1 MMHTR
6 ENSATV
12 MPGLRLSWGGLHP
25 DGRVPVLLVPGYGDS
40 WRFWLPLFPYFPDS
54 LRVFALSPRG
64 HGTSDAPATGYTVA
78 DNAEDLARVL
88 DAVHVTKAIVVGH
101 SSGGYVA
108 RQFAVDH
115 PDRVQALALVGSP
128 LSLHGRRAPF
138 SALVESMQGPVD
150 PATVH
155 AFAAGFTRYA
165 DVDPAVR
172 DAVLNDAL
180 RMPARAWQQTL
191 AGLTEADAPPLGRIN
206 APTLVAWGADDE
218 LIGPAEQ
225 RVLAESIPGARQRQY
240 PVAGHLV
247 AWDVPTALASASSNS
262 HWQAAGADSP
272 AGTWAP
278 PSVGDVPPSCLAFLP
293 LEKPRR
299 ELGFR
304 ALGGL
309 GFGPLDGQHGLGF
322 ADVSDERPQPSRLRM

>member
-1 MMHTR
+1 MVDTR

-40 WRFWLPLFPYFPDS
+40 WRFWLPIFPYLPDS

-78 DNAEDLARVL
+78 DNADDLARFL
-88 DAVHVTKAIVVGH
+88 DAVHITKAIVVGH

-115 PDRVQALALVGSP
+115 PDRVQALVLVGSP

-138 SALVESMQGPVD
+138 SALVESMQDPVD
-150 PATVH
+150 PATVR
-155 AFAAGFTRYA
+155 AFAAGFAHYA
-165 DVDPAVR
+165 DVDPAVQ
-172 DAVLNDAL
+172 DAVINDAL

-191 AGLTEADAPPLGRIN
+191 AGLTEAGAPPPNRIY

-218 LIGPAEQ
+218 LLDAAEP
-225 RVLAESIPGARQRQY
+225 RVLAESIPGARQREY
-240 PVAGHLV
+240 PAAGHLV
-247 AWDVPTALASASSNS
+247 AWDVPAALASDLVEFSMAS
-262 HWQAAGADSP
+262 
-272 AGTWAP
+272 
-278 PSVGDVPPSCLAFLP
+278 
-293 LEKPRR
+293 
-299 ELGFR
+299 
-304 ALGGL
+304 GG
-309 GFGPLDGQHGLGF
+309 
-322 ADVSDERPQPSRLRM
+322 S